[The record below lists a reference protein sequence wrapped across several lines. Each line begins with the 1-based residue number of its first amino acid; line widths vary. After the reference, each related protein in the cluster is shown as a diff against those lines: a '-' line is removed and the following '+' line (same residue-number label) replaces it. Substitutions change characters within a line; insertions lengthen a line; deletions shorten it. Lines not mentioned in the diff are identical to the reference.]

1 MVELMILALKKVC
14 NNFDLCTCLLCYVT
28 ISCTFNTHMK
38 LINMYLCTEML
49 QNEIWFERNQIM
61 LKQKSLNPV
70 ERNQIVL
77 KSLLL
82 SLVRA
87 LQKPLRYI
95 DLLNNNIIIILG
107 KSG

>member
-1 MVELMILALKKVC
+1 
-14 NNFDLCTCLLCYVT
+14 
-28 ISCTFNTHMK
+28 
-38 LINMYLCTEML
+38 ML